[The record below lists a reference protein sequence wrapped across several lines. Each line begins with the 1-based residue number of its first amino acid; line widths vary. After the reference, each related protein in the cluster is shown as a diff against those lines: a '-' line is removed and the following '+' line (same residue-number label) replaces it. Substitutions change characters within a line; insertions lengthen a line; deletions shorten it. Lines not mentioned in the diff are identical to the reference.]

1 MVGYISH
8 MNYALELEPHGY
20 ATLYMYYSACACD
33 IMYACTVFAMCAQ
46 KNGRSQRKYELKL
59 YSSNDGPFLIIF
71 HELDSRESVVIYMR
85 IR

>member
-20 ATLYMYYSACACD
+20 ATLYYYC
-33 IMYACTVFAMCAQ
+33 MRMHACTVFAMCAQ
-46 KNGRSQRKYELKL
+46 KNGRSQRKYELQL